1 MQEGDLVAAAAEHTG
16 WPVSEA
22 VVGIIES
29 QRREHVALWPLAADE
44 ETLRQKRTGRAGLQ
58 PDSIVDSAQEVSV
71 DAKLVS
77 RHVQVGDD
85 AAPNWNC

>member
-1 MQEGDLVAAAAEHTG
+1 MREGDLVAAPAEHTG

-22 VVGIIES
+22 VVGTIES
-29 QRREHVALWPLAADE
+29 QRSLWPLAADE
-44 ETLRQKRTGRAGLQ
+44 ETLRQKRTARAGLQ
-58 PDSIVDSAQEVSV
+58 PDSIVDSVQEVSV

-85 AAPNWNC
+85 AAANWNC